1 MSFFFTVHSVR
12 GLSKAFPAIP
22 VPRRQG
28 IAKVLLDYLR
38 TSVSVINKPGRPGTV
53 HCAMILLFVEFEI
66 VAKNMLKWHREWNWN
81 LICSMCIYEKQGL
94 LNCTYANIYL
104 YTSVCRQRIESD
116 AQWLEANC
124 GPFSQYVAY
133 SDLKFFNISGV
144 SLTFRQPSSLKTATL

>member
-1 MSFFFTVHSVR
+1 MK
-12 GLSKAFPAIP
+12 LE
-22 VPRRQG
+22 
-28 IAKVLLDYLR
+28 LDLFHVYL
-38 TSVSVINKPGRPGTV
+38 
-53 HCAMILLFVEFEI
+53 
-66 VAKNMLKWHREWNWN
+66 W
-81 LICSMCIYEKQGL
+81 KQGL

-124 GPFSQYVAY
+124 GPFSQYATY